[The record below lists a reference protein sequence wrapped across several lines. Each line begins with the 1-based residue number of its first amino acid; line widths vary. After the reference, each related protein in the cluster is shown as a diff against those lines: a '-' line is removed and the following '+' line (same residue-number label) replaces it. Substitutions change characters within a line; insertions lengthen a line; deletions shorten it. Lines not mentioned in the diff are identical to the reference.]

1 MQKATQDRLAEVA
14 GLAFVYRRSIVI
26 SFAVISLIA
35 LAAAWYMPRKYSSFV
50 TVLTEQSQITEPLL
64 RGSAVPT
71 SIQDRA
77 KTAGELIFSRTVLSR
92 VLDLGNWLD
101 ESATPIERE
110 TYMDRVL
117 KRRIEITNGAGNLVR
132 IQFTDT
138 DPELARQVAQMLADT
153 YVAESRRLQREES
166 ETAFD
171 FLNTQVQEYHQK
183 LVEAETALK
192 QYNSENIDTQP
203 GTENIVIERITMLR
217 ASNATTQSQLIEA
230 TARRDV
236 LLQQLGGEAATTQSV
251 STESILLGRINEAE
265 QQLAELRLNYHDTYP
280 DIVQLKTQIEQLQ
293 SQVDAERRK
302 REELGAGDLVAAPS
316 AVSQGGTSVT
326 TDVYGEIRR
335 EIQAMDGNIAVLSAR
350 LDEGEKQL
358 QEALDKGRQIQA
370 NEAMLAELTRNYE
383 VNNSV
388 YEDLL
393 QRRESARVSMNL
405 DRRQQGQTARIYED
419 AFIPQKPSGLRFLHY
434 LAGGMF
440 FATTIPVGVLTL
452 FSFVDSRHR
461 QPDQLARAYDV
472 PVLVTLPHMGDDK
485 SKRRYRRQ
493 KIILLSIVIII
504 LLLYVSSGIARMNGI
519 EITDWI

>member
-1 MQKATQDRLAEVA
+1 MAEVA
-14 GLAFVYRRSIVI
+14 GLAFLYRRPVVITFALISI
-26 SFAVISLIA
+26 IA
-35 LAAAWYMPRKYSSFV
+35 MAAAWYMPRKYASFA

-77 KTAGELIFSRTVLSR
+77 KTAGELLFSRTVLSE
-92 VLDLGNWLD
+92 LLEYGGWLD
-101 ESATPIERE
+101 ESATPSDRE
-110 TYMDRVL
+110 TYMERVL

-138 DPELARQVAQMLADT
+138 DPEVAKRVAQMLADN
-153 YVAESRRLQREES
+153 YVSESRRLQREES

-183 LVEAETALK
+183 LVDAETALK

-217 ASNATTQSQLIEA
+217 ASNASTQTQLIEA

-251 STESILLGRINEAE
+251 SNESIMLGRIAEAE
-265 QQLAELRLNYHDTYP
+265 QQLAELRLNYHDSYP
-280 DIVQLKTQIEQLQ
+280 DIVQLKTQVEQLQ
-293 SQVDAERRK
+293 NQVAAERAKRK
-302 REELGAGDLVAAPS
+302 ELGAGDLVAAPS
-316 AVSQGGTSVT
+316 AVASGGSAVT
-326 TDVYGEIRR
+326 TDVYGELRR

-350 LDEGEKQL
+350 LEEGEKQL
-358 QEALDKGRQIQA
+358 VDALCKGRQIQA
-370 NEAMLAELTRNYE
+370 NVAVLAEMTRNYE

-419 AFIPQKPSGLRFLHY
+419 AFLPQKPSGLRFLHY

-440 FATTIPVGVLTL
+440 FATTIPAGFLTL
-452 FSFVDSRHR
+452 CSFADSRHR

-472 PVLVTLPHMGDDK
+472 PVLITLPHIGDDK
-485 SKRRYRRQ
+485 SKRRYKRQ
-493 KIILLSIVIII
+493 KILLFSVVTLV
-504 LLLYVSSGIARMNGI
+504 LLLYIASGIARFYGI